1 MPPKRRYQ
9 GYVARNLKDAHTYP
23 AGTPPP
29 TTEQLLELTKIE
41 ASVLAERME
50 AIPIHY
56 EHEDKL
62 VSVGK
67 VTAAWLEQDDLLAE
81 FELDDADSNASA
93 GLVGNAV
100 DNFKFNCLS
109 LTHAPASMIPLELS
123 IVSKGARAGTVL
135 VNRPGQDDYLAAQMS
150 KLKISA
156 SSAKLKPQIYKTT
169 WTCNSVI
176 RASDRT
182 TNNKMADHL
191 VINNAGLNHLLS
203 NPAQEAELKQ
213 LMPPNGA
220 HPFSSP
226 AEEEKKRR
234 ELDTAKKV
242 SEHDLKMKKMEDE
255 LSIYKNILSS
265 VMPGNMQQQIMPPQ
279 PNFHQQLMQQTGAYN
294 FNPNNNPT
302 ASNPY
307 MPAVQASNQ
316 ILQQPN
322 QQQQQ
327 QQPNINYNNNNNQ
340 QQQQQAPPPVNN
352 TNNLAANT
360 NNNNNSSPM
369 DIDFKQIILAAA
381 ETINKPKQG
390 IHSDEEKALVI
401 SALKHSTIKEKQS
414 QMELDKLRKELE
426 ETNKKLELEKKDK
439 ADLVQTYSSVV
450 ETSMPGADP
459 EVLKQMKEAAVSR
472 DQQKFHEQTLK
483 LTASAS
489 AQNQQR
495 DYQFKVMQQYL
506 MQQQQQ
512 QQQQQQHSLAQTEYN
527 QLAAMFAT
535 NTGFNNNYSVSASA
549 QNFNGNGQQ
558 QQQQQS
564 LGQLDSY
571 QQKVIKASSNLYNK
585 QNQNGRNNTISD
597 DDVWKRLPYD
607 PAKAYVHKV
616 LNANNIGTEGE
627 DKWHK
632 KLVQTGA
639 DALNPNVKF
648 GAHHDFHPGLFMN

>member
-1 MPPKRRYQ
+1 MPPKKRYQ
-9 GYVARNLKDAHTYP
+9 GYVARGLKEAHTYP
-23 AGTPPP
+23 VGTPPP

-56 EHEDKL
+56 EHEDQL

-67 VTAAWLEQDDLLAE
+67 VTAAWLDQDDLLAE

-123 IVSKGARAGTVL
+123 IVAKGARPGTVL
-135 VNRPGQDDYLAAQMS
+135 VNRPGQEDYLAAQMS

-191 VINNAGLNHLLS
+191 VINNQGLNHLLS
-203 NPAQEAELKQ
+203 NPSQEEELKK
-213 LMPPNGA
+213 LLPPNGA

-234 ELDTAKKV
+234 DAETAKKV

-255 LSIYKNILSS
+255 LSIYKSILSS

-279 PNFHQQLMQQTGAYN
+279 PNFHQQLMQQTGAYIPGNN
-294 FNPNNNPT
+294 FNPN
-302 ASNPY
+302 PY
-307 MPAVQASNQ
+307 VPAVQASNQ
-316 ILQQPN
+316 IQQPN

-327 QQPNINYNNNNNQ
+327 QQPNNINYNNNQ
-340 QQQQQAPPPVNN
+340 QQQQQQQPAPV
-352 TNNLAANT
+352 
-360 NNNNNSSPM
+360 NNNNNNNTGASPM
-369 DIDFKQIILAAA
+369 DVDFNKAILAAA
-381 ETINKPKQG
+381 EAIVKPQNG
-390 IHSDEEKALVI
+390 IQNDQEKAMSLRVI
-401 SALKHSTIKEKQS
+401 NQLATKEKQA
-414 QMELDKLRKELE
+414 QTELDKLRKELE
-426 ETNKKLELEKKDK
+426 QKDKQLELEKKDK

-459 EVLKQMKEAAVSR
+459 EVLKQMREAAVSR

-483 LTASAS
+483 LTASAA
-489 AQNQQR
+489 AQNQQ
-495 DYQFKVMQQYL
+495 QQYQL
-506 MQQQQQ
+506 KAMQAYMQQQQQ
-512 QQQQQQHSLAQTEYN
+512 QQQQMQQHSLAQNEYN

-535 NTGFNNNYSVSASA
+535 NTGFNNNYSVSASS
-549 QNFNGNGQQ
+549 QNFNNNNNNGQQ
-558 QQQQQS
+558 PS
-564 LGQLDSY
+564 IAQLDSY
-571 QQKVIKASSNLYNK
+571 QQKVIRASSNVYQK
-585 QNQNGRNNTISD
+585 QNQNGRSNTISD
-597 DDVWKRLPYD
+597 DRTWCRLPY
-607 PAKAYVHKV
+607 PENAYVHTV
-616 LNANNIGTEGE
+616 LNASNIGTEDS

-632 KLVQTGA
+632 KLVQAGA